1 MKKATRNWIATSE
14 YDIET
19 AEHMLKSGRYVY
31 VVFMCHLSVE
41 KLLKG
46 LVAETQEDLPP
57 KTHNLRY
64 LVKLSKI
71 EIPEEHAT
79 ILDVLNT
86 ASRPTCYPE
95 DMEKLLK
102 KFPKEVVKNYFNQTK
117 ELRKWFR
124 QDKRLQE

>member
-1 MKKATRNWIATSE
+1 MKKATRNWIASSK

-19 AEHMLKSGRYVY
+19 AKHMLKSGRYVY

-71 EIPEEHAT
+71 EIPEKHAT
-79 ILDVLNT
+79 ILNVLNT
-86 ASRPTCYPE
+86 ASIPTRYPE

-102 KFPKEVVKNYFNQTK
+102 KFPKKVVKNYFNETK
-117 ELRKWFR
+117 ELRKWLR

>member
-19 AEHMLKSGRYVY
+19 AKHMLKSGRYVY

-86 ASRPTCYPE
+86 ASIPTRYPE

-102 KFPKEVVKNYFNQTK
+102 QFPNEVVKNYFNQTK
-117 ELRKWFR
+117 KLRKWLR

>member
-79 ILDVLNT
+79 ILDILNT
-86 ASRPTCYPE
+86 ASIPTRYPE

-102 KFPKEVVKNYFNQTK
+102 KFSKEVVKNYFNKTK
-117 ELRKWFR
+117 ELRKWLR

>member
-86 ASRPTCYPE
+86 ASIPTRYPE

-102 KFPKEVVKNYFNQTK
+102 KFPKKS
-117 ELRKWFR
+117 
-124 QDKRLQE
+124 

>member
-86 ASRPTCYPE
+86 TSIPTRYPE
-95 DMEKLLK
+95 DIEKLLE

-117 ELRKWFR
+117 KLRKWLR

>member
-19 AEHMLKSGRYVY
+19 VEHMLKSGRYVY

-64 LVKLSKI
+64 LVKLSK
-71 EIPEEHAT
+71 
-79 ILDVLNT
+79 
-86 ASRPTCYPE
+86 S
-95 DMEKLLK
+95 
-102 KFPKEVVKNYFNQTK
+102 KF
-117 ELRKWFR
+117 RKSTQQFSTY
-124 QDKRLQE
+124 

>member
-86 ASRPTCYPE
+86 ASIPTRYPE

-102 KFPKEVVKNYFNQTK
+102 KFSKEVVKNYFNKTK
-117 ELRKWFR
+117 ELRKWLR
-124 QDKRLQE
+124 QDKRL

>member
-1 MKKATRNWIATSE
+1 
-14 YDIET
+14 
-19 AEHMLKSGRYVY
+19 MLKSGRYVY

-46 LVAETQEDLPP
+46 LVAETQEELPP

-71 EIPEEHAT
+71 KIPEEHAT

-86 ASRPTCYPE
+86 ASIPTRYPE

-102 KFPKEVVKNYFNQTK
+102 KFPKEVVKNYFK
-117 ELRKWFR
+117 
-124 QDKRLQE
+124 